1 MNKRNVMNTIEH
13 KQANLDDDIL
23 DNQTGNQANNHQ
35 NSDDEIIYVS
45 KSEIKR
51 DAEALKK
58 IGVEL
63 VNLSKNQLEKIPL
76 DDDLLYAIELA
87 QKIKKEGY
95 RRQIQYIGKLLRS
108 RDMEPITQALDKL
121 KNRHNQQIAIF
132 HKLELLREALITT
145 GDAEPIIALYPMA
158 DRQQLRTLARLAK
171 KEKDANKPAKTAKQ
185 IFQYLK
191 ELDETNE

>member
-1 MNKRNVMNTIEH
+1 MNSNQEP
-13 KQANLDDDIL
+13 NLEPDFNIDLEDE
-23 DNQTGNQANNHQ
+23 
-35 NSDDEIIYVS
+35 EIIYVS

-58 IGVEL
+58 LGVEL
-63 VNLSKNQLEKIPL
+63 VNLSKNEIAKIPL
-76 DDDLLYAIELA
+76 DEDLLYAIELA

-108 RDMEPITQALDKL
+108 RDIEPITLALDKL
-121 KNRHNQQIAIF
+121 KNRHNQQIALF
-132 HKLELLREALITT
+132 HRLEKLRDELIET
-145 GDAEPIIALYPMA
+145 GDAESIMELFPSA

-171 KEKDANKPAKTAKQ
+171 KELTANKPPKTARQ

-191 ELDETNE
+191 DLSETE

>member
-1 MNKRNVMNTIEH
+1 M
-13 KQANLDDDIL
+13 
-23 DNQTGNQANNHQ
+23 NNH
-35 NSDDEIIYVS
+35 NEIFIEPNTNTNNIDDEIIYVS

-58 IGVEL
+58 LGIEL
-63 VNLSKNQLEKIPL
+63 VNLSKNEIVKIPL
-76 DDDLLYAIELA
+76 DEDLLYAIELA

-108 RDMEPITQALDKL
+108 RDIEPITQTLDKL
-121 KNRHNQQIAIF
+121 KNRHNQQVAMF
-132 HKLELLREALITT
+132 HKLEKLRDELIET
-145 GDAEPIIALYPMA
+145 GNAETIIEIFPNA

-171 KEKDANKPAKTAKQ
+171 KELDSNKTPKTARQ

-191 ELDETNE
+191 QLSDAE

>member
-1 MNKRNVMNTIEH
+1 MNSNQEP
-13 KQANLDDDIL
+13 NLEPDFNIDLEDE
-23 DNQTGNQANNHQ
+23 
-35 NSDDEIIYVS
+35 EIIYVS

-58 IGVEL
+58 LGVEL
-63 VNLSKNQLEKIPL
+63 VNLSKNEIAKIPF
-76 DDDLLYAIELA
+76 DEDLLYAIELA

-108 RDMEPITQALDKL
+108 RDVEPITLALDKL
-121 KNRHNQQIAIF
+121 KNRHNQQVALF
-132 HKLELLREALITT
+132 HRLEKLRDELIET
-145 GDAEPIIALYPMA
+145 GDAESIMELFPSA

-171 KEKDANKPAKTAKQ
+171 KELTANKPPKTARQ

-191 ELDETNE
+191 DLSETE

>member
-1 MNKRNVMNTIEH
+1 MNSNQEP
-13 KQANLDDDIL
+13 NLEPDFNIDLEDE
-23 DNQTGNQANNHQ
+23 
-35 NSDDEIIYVS
+35 EIIYVS

-58 IGVEL
+58 LGVEL
-63 VNLSKNQLEKIPL
+63 VNLSKNEIAKIPL
-76 DDDLLYAIELA
+76 DEDLLYAIELA

-108 RDMEPITQALDKL
+108 RDIEPITLALDKL
-121 KNRHNQQIAIF
+121 KNRHNQQVALF
-132 HKLELLREALITT
+132 HRLEKLRDELIETS
-145 GDAEPIIALYPMA
+145 DAESIMELFPSA

-171 KEKDANKPAKTAKQ
+171 KELTANKPPKTARQ

-191 ELDETNE
+191 DLSETE

>member
-1 MNKRNVMNTIEH
+1 MNNNQEP
-13 KQANLDDDIL
+13 NLGPDFNIDPQDDD
-23 DNQTGNQANNHQ
+23 
-35 NSDDEIIYVS
+35 IIYVS

-58 IGVEL
+58 LGVEL
-63 VNLSKNQLEKIPL
+63 VNLSKNEIAKIPL
-76 DDDLLYAIELA
+76 DEDLLYAIELA

-108 RDMEPITQALDKL
+108 RDIEPITLALDKL
-121 KNRHNQQIAIF
+121 KNRHNQQVALF
-132 HKLELLREALITT
+132 HRLEKLRDELIET
-145 GDAEPIIALYPMA
+145 GDAESIMGLFPSA

-171 KEKDANKPAKTAKQ
+171 KELSANKTPKTARQ

-191 ELDETNE
+191 DLSETE

>member
-1 MNKRNVMNTIEH
+1 MNNNQEP
-13 KQANLDDDIL
+13 NLEPDFNIDPQDDD
-23 DNQTGNQANNHQ
+23 
-35 NSDDEIIYVS
+35 IIYVS

-58 IGVEL
+58 LGVEL
-63 VNLSKNQLEKIPL
+63 VNLSKNEIAKIPL
-76 DDDLLYAIELA
+76 DEDLLYAIELA

-108 RDMEPITQALDKL
+108 RDIEPITLALDKL
-121 KNRHNQQIAIF
+121 KNRHNQQVALF
-132 HKLELLREALITT
+132 HRLEKLRDELIET
-145 GDAEPIIALYPMA
+145 GDAESIMGLFPSA

-171 KEKDANKPAKTAKQ
+171 KELSANKTPKTARQ

-191 ELDETNE
+191 DLSETE

>member
-1 MNKRNVMNTIEH
+1 MNSNQERNLEPDFNIDLE
-13 KQANLDDDIL
+13 DE
-23 DNQTGNQANNHQ
+23 
-35 NSDDEIIYVS
+35 EIIYVS

-58 IGVEL
+58 LGVEL
-63 VNLSKNQLEKIPL
+63 VNLSKNEIAKIPL
-76 DDDLLYAIELA
+76 DEDLLYAIELA

-108 RDMEPITQALDKL
+108 RDIEPITLALDKL
-121 KNRHNQQIAIF
+121 KNRHNQQIALF
-132 HKLELLREALITT
+132 HRLEKLRDELIET
-145 GDAEPIIALYPMA
+145 GDAESIMELFPSA

-171 KEKDANKPAKTAKQ
+171 KELTANKPPKTARQ

-191 ELDETNE
+191 DLSETE

>member
-1 MNKRNVMNTIEH
+1 MNHNQET
-13 KQANLDDDIL
+13 NLEPNFAI
-23 DNQTGNQANNHQ
+23 DNE
-35 NSDDEIIYVS
+35 DEEIIYVS

-58 IGVEL
+58 LGIEL
-63 VNLSKNQLEKIPL
+63 VNLSKNELEKIPL
-76 DDDLLYAIELA
+76 DEDLIYAIELA

-108 RDMEPITQALDKL
+108 RDIEPISQALDKL
-121 KNRHNQQIAIF
+121 KNRHNQQIALF
-132 HKLELLREALITT
+132 HKLEKLRDDLITT
-145 GDAEPIIALYPMA
+145 GDAETIMDLYPTA

-171 KEKDANKPAKTAKQ
+171 KEQETNKPVKSARQ

-191 ELDETNE
+191 ELSDIE

>member
-1 MNKRNVMNTIEH
+1 MNNNQEP
-13 KQANLDDDIL
+13 NLEPDFNIDLEDE
-23 DNQTGNQANNHQ
+23 
-35 NSDDEIIYVS
+35 EIIYVS

-58 IGVEL
+58 LGVEL
-63 VNLSKNQLEKIPL
+63 VNLSKNEIAKIPL
-76 DDDLLYAIELA
+76 DEDLLYAIELA

-108 RDMEPITQALDKL
+108 RDIEPITLALDKL
-121 KNRHNQQIAIF
+121 KNRHNQQVALF
-132 HKLELLREALITT
+132 HRLEKLRDELIET
-145 GDAEPIIALYPMA
+145 GDAESIMELFPSA

-171 KEKDANKPAKTAKQ
+171 KELTANKPPKTARQ

-191 ELDETNE
+191 DLSETE